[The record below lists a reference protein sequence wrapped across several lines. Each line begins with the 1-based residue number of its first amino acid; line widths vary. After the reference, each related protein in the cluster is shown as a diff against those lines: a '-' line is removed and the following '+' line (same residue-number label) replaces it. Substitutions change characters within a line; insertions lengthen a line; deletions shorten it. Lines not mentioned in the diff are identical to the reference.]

1 MYTYIYLSQVKKV
14 VEILTSVRVKD
25 TKLDLEERTSDIH
38 MLWEIFRIIWFS
50 HSQNLKKC
58 K

>member
-1 MYTYIYLSQVKKV
+1 MYTYIYLSQVKKI
-14 VEILTSVRVKD
+14 VEILTSVIVKD
-25 TKLDLEERTSDIH
+25 TKFDLEERISDVY
-38 MLWEIFRIIWFS
+38 MVQETFRIIWFS